1 MIDGLKRALGLAAI
15 VLMPVVLFPI
25 AAAAGQASDRLFAE
39 GVLQAIAPGTEL
51 IYGHIREGAEEDDRV
66 QWIDDGELRVA
77 LQDGQ
82 DGSREA
88 VISMLSEGK
97 VRRRMNPLPV
107 SIGNPVLLT
116 FLESSLR
123 AMANI
128 TGGSPFYIRNRM
140 KAALRD
146 GGTIT
151 PVQAQVGDKTVDAQ
165 QITFIPFLHDQNR
178 ERMGEFADLE
188 LRFIMSDNAPG
199 GFILFSAETR
209 PHADGAVAFR
219 EQITYR
225 TAMLG
230 E

>member
-1 MIDGLKRALGLAAI
+1 MIKGLKFALGVAA
-15 VLMPVVLFPI
+15 VFLLPG
-25 AAAAGQASDRLFAE
+25 AASAGPAGDRLFAE
-39 GVLQAIAPGTEL
+39 GVLRAVEPGTQLVYE
-51 IYGHIREGAEEDDRV
+51 HIREGAEESDVV
-66 QWIDDGELRVA
+66 QWIDDGELHVA
-77 LQDGQ
+77 LREGQ

-97 VRRRMNPLPV
+97 VRRQMNPLPV
-107 SIGNPVLLT
+107 SIGNPILLT

-151 PVQAQVGDKTVDAQ
+151 PVKAKVGDETVDAQ
-165 QITFIPFLHDQNR
+165 QITFVPFLHDKNR
-178 ERMGEFADLE
+178 ARMGEFADLE
-188 LRFIMSDNAPG
+188 LRFIMTDSAPG
-199 GFILFSAETR
+199 GFVLFSAETR
-209 PHADGAVAFR
+209 PHSDGAVAFR

-225 TAMLG
+225 TAKLG